1 MNLLEQGSDGGTK
14 INKRTNC
21 YVCVRSL
28 MMGMGNTTCR
38 AKASSCFVCHSQG
51 LFNANCNE
59 WDFWIHRV
67 SPTQA
72 GVKCNWGSPFKDCK
86 DDKEGTGRKAISDT
100 SQAEWV
106 LEHTVPGTTVDFGGY
121 RAEKIFVI
129 VDETFDRTGFPN
141 ISREIC
147 NQLFEEDYTTTR

>member
-1 MNLLEQGSDGGTK
+1 MGSLPAYIAHYNCLVAACLDELLEQGSDGGTK

-21 YVCVRSL
+21 YVSVCSL

-38 AKASSCFVCHSQG
+38 AKASSCFFCHSQG
-51 LFNANCNE
+51 LFHSNCNE

-86 DDKEGTGRKAISDT
+86 DDKEDTGRKGYKRYLASR
-100 SQAEWV
+100 V
-106 LEHTVPGTTVDFGGY
+106 GTGTCRSG
-121 RAEKIFVI
+121 
-129 VDETFDRTGFPN
+129 N
-141 ISREIC
+141 NS
-147 NQLFEEDYTTTR
+147 

>member
-1 MNLLEQGSDGGTK
+1 MRTATNGIFGYTESLQRRLESSATGDHPSKTVRTTK
-14 INKRTNC
+14 KIRDEK
-21 YVCVRSL
+21 V
-28 MMGMGNTTCR
+28 
-38 AKASSCFVCHSQG
+38 
-51 LFNANCNE
+51 
-59 WDFWIHRV
+59 
-67 SPTQA
+67 
-72 GVKCNWGSPFKDCK
+72 
-86 DDKEGTGRKAISDT
+86 ISDT

-147 NQLFEEDYTTTR
+147 NQLFSLKKIIQQLDDSSAH